1 MFHEYGFGNDG
12 TDATRS
18 CQSHQ
23 RDDHMEEQNEDVAH
37 AAWYQTALTSGISA
51 GLVIRHAHVSSWA
64 EARLCD
70 VAIQPRR
77 RSRVAFKTAWP
88 RKSHRHSKHLCSR
101 RRRTPA

>member
-51 GLVIRHAHVSSWA
+51 GLVIRHAHVLRTVHLTTVFVSDAGPS
-64 EARLCD
+64 ETTFVTISCEVNSTLTRKT
-70 VAIQPRR
+70 ISGGK
-77 RSRVAFKTAWP
+77 SR
-88 RKSHRHSKHLCSR
+88 
-101 RRRTPA
+101 